1 MNKRTRSHSNCEEED
16 VISNNLEILPVRP
29 LDLKPEPEYHP
40 HLPSI
45 KRNAGSI
52 ILLLGST
59 AAGKTTCLVNMIAS
73 KHFWGGKKSAFDKIF
88 VYSPS
93 IRVDDTIRHL
103 QSFCECYDDFKDQY
117 IVDIQNSQLQF
128 PRKEMPKILM
138 VIDDAVGM
146 IARNSMLNKLISR
159 HRHYN
164 ISILMSVQHMKSIS
178 PVGRNCATNILL
190 FNGIVNHKEWD
201 NINEEWGSQYKNA
214 LEPCYYRFANKK
226 YSFLHLDIRKNPAKL
241 YSNFTTEINWKK
253 YIPKKTRERINEM
266 MGTDGVEFKEP
277 LN

>member
-178 PVGRNCATNILL
+178 PVGRNRATNILL

-201 NINEEWGSQYKNA
+201 NIKM
-214 LEPCYYRFANKK
+214 
-226 YSFLHLDIRKNPAKL
+226 H
-241 YSNFTTEINWKK
+241 
-253 YIPKKTRERINEM
+253 
-266 MGTDGVEFKEP
+266 
-277 LN
+277 

>member
-1 MNKRTRSHSNCEEED
+1 MNKRTRSHSNCEDEEK
-16 VISNNLEILPVRP
+16 SGESLEILPVRP
-29 LDLKPEPEYHP
+29 LDTGKEPVYHP

-45 KRNAGSI
+45 KRNAGSVT
-52 ILLLGST
+52 LLLGST

-73 KHFWGGKKSAFDKIF
+73 KHFWGGKNSAFDKIF
-88 VYSPS
+88 VFSPS
-93 IRVDDTIRHL
+93 IRVDNTIRHL

-117 IVDIQNSQLQF
+117 LKDIQESQRMF
-128 PRKEMPKILM
+128 PIKEMPKILI
-138 VIDDAVGM
+138 VIDDAVGL
-146 IARNSMLNKLISR
+146 IARNSLLNKFISR

-164 ISILMSVQHMKSIS
+164 CSIIMSVQHMKSIS

-201 NINEEWGSQYKNA
+201 NINEEWGSQYKNS

-241 YSNFTTEINWKK
+241 YQNFTKEIKWKK
-253 YIPKKTRERINEM
+253 YIPKKTRERITEM
-266 MGTDGVEFKEP
+266 MGTDGIEF
-277 LN
+277 NDNFN